1 MVVFHGHIKFGPLQ
15 FPNLDIQLALRN
27 SDCSKPT
34 NSSQNNGIELTGEP
48 NKTPRRKFGIFEL
61 SPGLALKLRIRIAR
75 DRDSNSTCS
84 FQSTAQILGFKILVN
99 VDVSYKGLD
108 FAASGKIHGLFG
120 ASMKCSAALAPW
132 NSQIFTVAGELE
144 DNSVRGGLKDSLKAD
159 LNKYAVQVLKK
170 AKSRVAAVKETEQR
184 AKLRLENVLLIK
196 DDAMEK
202 IQRIRKLHLI
212 AERELTSAMKDLTY
226 FEQAAKDYSADVEEL
241 KEDLDALCAVKEC
254 PDVCQE
260 GVVCTTCYHDV
271 IGKAMGMCPATCF
284 KTEQR
289 RLPPYTETVLCERP
303 KCTRIHNT
311 NGLFKMLLG
320 KRIGNIVKN
329 VLSLGISA
337 VAIALRAP
345 PPLAAA
351 IGSGLVTLVDTG
363 RLNEV
368 FCSIGEGMVTGFIAG
383 PSASK
388 VLKILGKISFT
399 EGIKKA
405 SVALG
410 RKGAGVLLGEAV
422 SCQREQKD
430 GSWNCRAEA
439 VPCTKGRFQYEYE
452 HLPYGCKKSCE
463 KERVTK
469 TIEKSS
475 CSTLP
480 CASFIVNI
488 TCVAENALCN
498 QAREDALEKISK
510 TKANAANIL
519 RNLSGARRNVSYWK
533 IKKQKEHIKLL
544 SASRSLNASQDAVRS
559 LEKAYNVTVEA
570 RKRMLEILAKPLKLR
585 ELLDESQQSVVMVD
599 IEHIRF
605 NVQVSAGREN
615 TLLPISITFK
625 SNRTRKTLTTVLD
638 FKRLN
643 TSLRSIAKEIL
654 STSIGDLSSVSRKRR
669 SVEETRDSN
678 YDQRFLALK
687 NYHRLCSEFTNYEQT
702 LYDVVNSLQNLSS
715 ESRSL
720 QENLRKKNQ
729 SLSFNVSDV
738 LTRFS
743 VNQTMALKLGIVP
756 ANVSYMVN
764 HLTSDPE
771 LSEANELKREAIQDG
786 YEPLYLSTKLV
797 VYNWYAIMEDIFN
810 ESSIANECSGME
822 DCLMYTIDNLY
833 EIYSDINLPKSP
845 QVREHLSAIKIK
857 LAELTQSV
865 DMSVDNAAE
874 ISSEILTI
882 LQDMAKVNKI
892 CASPPNVTEH
902 PKSFTGIGVG
912 DTVSLTCNATGSTLV
927 YKWRF
932 NGNIL
937 QDQSTN
943 VLLIKN
949 TKVSNTGDYTC
960 EVSNHIA
967 TDISIPASV
976 TVHPPPSITVEPEDH
991 LTIALKTDG
1000 SLQCLAESSDRN
1012 ITYQWWFK
1020 SVKSTS
1026 FFPLQNETFP
1036 YLNFAPM
1043 KSIHE
1048 GWYFCNVT
1056 NAYSS
1061 SISRTSFVKALHF
1074 TLPIPA
1080 VTLSLTV
1087 TTLTARHTATAVQK
1101 LNASSY
1107 EEMRSWIS
1115 ELLSSVHGN
1124 DSARMLLTNLH
1135 PVTCWL
1141 RNSWNNKSR
1150 DSVEA
1155 CRWEFRYMGE
1165 NATLNSTVN
1174 DGFEINARKVVNAS
1188 LDVKQE
1194 VVELVNATNIGSLS
1208 LSFDNQTYF
1217 VEKHSVSVQ
1226 QFYLYC
1232 PRGQTL
1238 VQEDFNCGKKSW
1250 YFRDVSMFKLF
1261 TK

>member
-1 MVVFHGHIKFGPLQ
+1 MVAFHGHIKFGPLQ

-27 SDCSKPT
+27 SDCSKTT

-48 NKTPRRKFGIFEL
+48 NKTQRRKFGIFER
-61 SPGLALKLRIRIAR
+61 SPGLAQKFRILIAR
-75 DRDSNSTCS
+75 DQDSNSSCS
-84 FQSTAQILGFKILVN
+84 FQSTAQILGFKNLVS

-120 ASMKCSAALAPW
+120 ASMKCSASLAPW

-144 DNSVRGGLKDSLKAD
+144 DNSVRGSLKDSLKAD
-159 LNKYAVQVLKK
+159 LNKYAVQMLKK
-170 AKSRVAAVKETEQR
+170 ATSRVAAVKETEER
-184 AKLRLENVLLIK
+184 AKVRLENVLLIRNNN
-196 DDAMEK
+196 MEK
-202 IQRIRKLHLI
+202 MQRIRKVYLV
-212 AERELTSAMKDLTY
+212 AEREFTSAMKDLTY
-226 FEQAAKDYSADVEEL
+226 LEQAAKDHFADVEDFN
-241 KEDLDALCAVKEC
+241 EDLHALCAVKEC

-271 IGKAMGMCPATCF
+271 IGKAMGMCSATCF

-320 KRIGNIVKN
+320 KTLGGIVKG
-329 VLSLGISA
+329 VLSFGITA
-337 VAIALRAP
+337 VATVLGAP

-351 IGSGLVTLVDTG
+351 LGSGLVTLVDTG
-363 RLNEV
+363 RVDEV
-368 FCSIGEGMVTGFIAG
+368 FCSITKGVVTSFIGG
-383 PSASK
+383 PSGSK
-388 VLKILGKISFT
+388 VLKQLGKVSVK
-399 EGIKKA
+399 EGIKKT

-410 RKGAGVLLGEAV
+410 RNGVGVLVGKAI

-430 GSWNCRAEA
+430 GWWNCRAEA

-452 HLPYGCKKSCE
+452 RFPYGCKKSCE

-469 TIEKSS
+469 TIKKSC

-480 CASFIVNI
+480 CATFIVNI

-498 QAREDALEKISK
+498 QARKYALDRISK
-510 TKANAANIL
+510 TKAKAANIL
-519 RNLSGARRNVSYWK
+519 KNLSGARSNVSYWK
-533 IKKQKEHIKLL
+533 IKKQRQHIKLL
-544 SASRSLNASQDAVRS
+544 SASRSLNASQDVVWS
-559 LEKAYNVTVEA
+559 LQKAYNVTVEA
-570 RKRMLEILAKPLKLR
+570 RKRKLEILAKPLKLR
-585 ELLDESQQSVVMVD
+585 ELLDESQQSVVMVN

-605 NVQVSAGREN
+605 NVKVSAGRDN

-625 SNRTRKTLTTVLD
+625 SNGTRKTLPTILD
-638 FKRLN
+638 FTRLN

-654 STSIGDLSSVSRKRR
+654 SISIGDLSSVSRKRR
-669 SVEETRDSN
+669 SVEGTRDSN
-678 YDQRFLALK
+678 YDQRFLVLK
-687 NYHRLCSEFTNYEQT
+687 NYHRLCSEFRNYEQT
-702 LYDVVNSLQNLSS
+702 LYDVVSSLQNMSS

-720 QENLRKKNQ
+720 HENLRKRNK
-729 SLSFNVSDV
+729 SLSFNISDV

-756 ANVSYMVN
+756 ANVSCMVN
-764 HLTSDPE
+764 QLTSDPE
-771 LSEANELKREAIQDG
+771 LSEANELKRESIQDG
-786 YEPLYLSTKLV
+786 YEPLYLSKKLL

-810 ESSIANECSGME
+810 ESSISIGNDCSGME

-833 EIYSDINLPKSP
+833 EIYSDIDLPKAP
-845 QVREHLSAIKIK
+845 QVREHIRAFKIK
-857 LAELTQSV
+857 LTKLTQSV
-865 DMSVDNAAE
+865 DTSVDDAAE

-882 LQDMAKVNKI
+882 LRDMANVNEI

-902 PKSFTGIGVG
+902 PESFTEIGVG
-912 DTVSLTCNATGSTLV
+912 ETLSLTCNATGSALV
-927 YKWRF
+927 YKWIF

-949 TKVSNTGDYTC
+949 TTVSNTGNYTC

-976 TVHPPPSITVEPEDH
+976 TVHPPPSITAEPEEH
-991 LTIALKTDG
+991 LSIALKTAG
-1000 SLQCLAESSDRN
+1000 SLRCLAESSDRN

-1020 SVKSTS
+1020 SVNSTS

-1043 KSIHE
+1043 KSTHI
-1048 GWYFCNVT
+1048 GWYFCNVA
-1056 NAYSS
+1056 NAYGS

-1087 TTLTARHTATAVQK
+1087 TRLTAHHTATAVQK

-1107 EEMRSWIS
+1107 EEMRSRIS
-1115 ELLSSVHGN
+1115 ELLSSVHRN
-1124 DSARMLLTNLH
+1124 QSARTPLINLH

-1141 RNSWNNKSR
+1141 KNSWNNKSR
-1150 DSVEA
+1150 DSVEV
-1155 CRWEFRYMGE
+1155 CRWEFRYMGK
-1165 NATLNSTVN
+1165 NATLNSTVK
-1174 DGFEINARKVVNAS
+1174 DEFEINARKVINAS

-1194 VVELVNATNIGSLS
+1194 VGELVNATNNGSLS
-1208 LSFDNQTYF
+1208 LSFDNQTYL

-1238 VQEDFNCGKKSW
+1238 FQQDFNCGKKN
-1250 YFRDVSMFKLF
+1250 
-1261 TK
+1261 